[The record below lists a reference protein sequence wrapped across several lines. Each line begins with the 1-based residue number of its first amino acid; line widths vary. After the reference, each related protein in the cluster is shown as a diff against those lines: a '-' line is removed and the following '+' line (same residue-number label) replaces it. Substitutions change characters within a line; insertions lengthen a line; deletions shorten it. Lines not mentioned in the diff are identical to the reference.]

1 MYKFY
6 MKKKFNIFLNKIEAA
21 TAFTSAGICFYTDKK
36 ILLLKKQN
44 NKYEFLGGKTD
55 NRDKSLFITA
65 IREAQEESNNL
76 ILGYREPCQ
85 EKIIKYI
92 LDTNKDYV
100 YWYPNKEYRFGLF
113 FIKLEEHMEKNP
125 QFYGNREIYED
136 IERTLDWI
144 SINRINE
151 IIDKKR
157 NLNFENDCFIFDNL
171 HKIINNP
178 ESCDFLH
185 KWYL

>member
-1 MYKFY
+1 M
-6 MKKKFNIFLNKIEAA
+6 
-21 TAFTSAGICFYTDKK
+21 
-36 ILLLKKQN
+36 KKQN

-55 NRDKSLFITA
+55 NKDKSLFITA

-76 ILGYREPCQ
+76 ILGYRELCQ

-136 IERTLDWI
+136 R
-144 SINRINE
+144 
-151 IIDKKR
+151 
-157 NLNFENDCFIFDNL
+157 EN
-171 HKIINNP
+171 
-178 ESCDFLH
+178 S
-185 KWYL
+185 